1 MVRAKNY
8 ETVSTLVKVIRKKT
22 VASSFPEAVRDNV
35 ISNDVTITSSLRSDV
50 IILGI
55 NFPFS

>member
-1 MVRAKNY
+1 MYPNTATSLRGDV
-8 ETVSTLVKVIRKKT
+8 
-22 VASSFPEAVRDNV
+22 SFPEAVRDNV
-35 ISNDVTITSSLRSDV
+35 VSNDVTIMSLLRGDV